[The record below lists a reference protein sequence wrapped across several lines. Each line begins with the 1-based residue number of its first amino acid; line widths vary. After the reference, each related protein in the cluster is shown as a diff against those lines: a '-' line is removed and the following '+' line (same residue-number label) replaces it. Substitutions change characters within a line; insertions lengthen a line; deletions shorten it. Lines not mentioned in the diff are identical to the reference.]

1 MEFPFPAIRA
11 ACPVCGRACGAI
23 YRGYYRR
30 RAVIP
35 EVPFLGWVAIR
46 TAICGQT
53 GARFALFPD
62 FLIPI
67 RSFSREAFARLTRA
81 WLDSAARLVDEVDR
95 WFHGLEGEVYLP
107 ASTLYAQLRFVVRE
121 IRLGWGRFG
130 LAPFH
135 GVLIEDLA
143 RLDAGV
149 RDAAIAHPAFGLGA
163 SSRIDP
169 PP

>member
-1 MEFPFPAIRA
+1 MEYSFPAITT
-11 ACPVCGRACGAI
+11 ACPICGLACGAI

-30 RAVIP
+30 KAVVP
-35 EVPFLGWVAIR
+35 EVPFVGWVAIR
-46 TAICGQT
+46 TAVCRRT

-67 RSFSREAFARLTRA
+67 RSFSREAFAQLARA
-81 WLDSAARLVDEVDR
+81 WRKSAARLVDDVDR

-121 IRLGWGRFG
+121 LRLGWRRFG

-135 GVLIEDLA
+135 GVLIEDLSRIPA
-143 RLDAGV
+143 VATDS
-149 RDAAIAHPAFGLGA
+149 AIAHPAFGVVA

>member
-1 MEFPFPAIRA
+1 MEYPFPAIA
-11 ACPVCGRACGAI
+11 TACPLCGGACGAI
-23 YRGYYRR
+23 FRGYYRR
-30 RAVIP
+30 RAVVP

-46 TAICGQT
+46 TAVCRRT
-53 GARFALFPD
+53 GGRFALFPD

-81 WLDSAARLVDEVDR
+81 WRESAARLVDDVDR
-95 WFHGLEGEVYLP
+95 WFHGLEGEVYLSV
-107 ASTLYAQLRFVVRE
+107 STLYAQLRFVVRE

-130 LAPFH
+130 IEPFY
-135 GVLIEDLA
+135 GVLIEDLS
-143 RLDAGV
+143 RLGAV
-149 RDAAIAHPAFGLGA
+149 ATEAAIAHPAFGLSA